1 VIFGGVAND
10 GVAKLQDIG
19 VRELVMLVALALAV
33 LALGVWPAPLVEV
46 MDESLAGLLTH
57 AAQSKL

>member
-1 VIFGGVAND
+1 
-10 GVAKLQDIG
+10 
-19 VRELVMLVALALAV
+19 MLVALALAV
-33 LALGVWPAPLVEV
+33 LLLGIWPAPLVEV